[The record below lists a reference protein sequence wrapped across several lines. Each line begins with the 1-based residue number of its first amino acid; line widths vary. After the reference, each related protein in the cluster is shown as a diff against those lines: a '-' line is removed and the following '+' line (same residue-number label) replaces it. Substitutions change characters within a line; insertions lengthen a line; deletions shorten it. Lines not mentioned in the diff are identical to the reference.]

1 MDHYHE
7 LAQQFLRDMVAFPTV
22 NGNEKPL
29 AQYIAGVLEGYGFRT
44 QLQDIAENRSN
55 VVAVYGSSDNRIIFT
70 GHLDVVPPGGDWQV
84 CRSLSFD
91 RAERSFVWPG
101 FLRHEGRHCRYDGQ
115 CHPGC
120 GNGRSP

>member
-84 CRSLSFD
+84 CDPFHLT
-91 RAERSFVWPG
+91 E
-101 FLRHEGRHCRYDGQ
+101 Q
-115 CHPGC
+115 
-120 GNGRSP
+120 NGRLYGRGSCEIKGGISAMMASAIRGVEIGEAR